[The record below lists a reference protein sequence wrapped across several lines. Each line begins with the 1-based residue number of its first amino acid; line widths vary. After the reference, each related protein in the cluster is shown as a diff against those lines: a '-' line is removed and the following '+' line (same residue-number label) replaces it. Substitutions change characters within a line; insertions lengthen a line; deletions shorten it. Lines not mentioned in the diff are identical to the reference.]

1 MWLESRADSLQ
12 LLGSRHPTERRGENP
27 PIVMLEQPFAVAH
40 QAPRPYLM
48 AKAPAVGGG
57 TLTGITPEASV
68 WTKISHYVL
77 GA

>member
-1 MWLESRADSLQ
+1 
-12 LLGSRHPTERRGENP
+12 
-27 PIVMLEQPFAVAH
+27 MLEQPFSVAH

>member
-1 MWLESRADSLQ
+1 
-12 LLGSRHPTERRGENP
+12 
-27 PIVMLEQPFAVAH
+27 MLEQTYAVAH

-48 AKAPAVGGG
+48 AKAPVSATLGPG
-57 TLTGITPEASV
+57 TLSGISPEASV